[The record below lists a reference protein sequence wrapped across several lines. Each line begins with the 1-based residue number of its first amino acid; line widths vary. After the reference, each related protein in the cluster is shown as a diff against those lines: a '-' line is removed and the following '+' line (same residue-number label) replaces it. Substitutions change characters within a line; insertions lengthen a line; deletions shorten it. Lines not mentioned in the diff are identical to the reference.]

1 MTQGSHGT
9 RFTTALRTFR
19 DMDSSELYHVK
30 QQFVLGAYKTVVD
43 LTLPDSNS
51 PDFISTLIYQARSHI
66 ALNNPKAALQLVP
79 ADSENVALKAVAAL
93 AKFVTAEGTTDNEA
107 SLEELRDLSVEIE
120 GDDVEGTD
128 RDKATVRVLAGTAF
142 ARAGELEEALE
153 TLGADTEDLEAVAVI
168 VQIYLSINRPDLAKK
183 AYERSKRWAEDDLLL
198 QLIESIIGLVTGKD
212 EYHNPNTF
220 YTEQLGNPSL
230 SSPHVLTARGVTR
243 ILRNEFPEAQS
254 DLEESLEQ
262 HKDAETFAAFAV
274 ASGLNSTKKGET
286 DANELWTRLT
296 SEYPNHPSVAD
307 VAKKSALFDEAMAKY
322 SVPPLAAIAA

>member
-1 MTQGSHGT
+1 
-9 RFTTALRTFR
+9 
-19 DMDSSELYHVK
+19 MDSSELYHVK

-43 LTLPDSNS
+43 LTLPDPNS
-51 PDFISTLIYQARSHI
+51 PDFIPTLIYKARSHI
-66 ALNNPKAALQLVP
+66 ALNDPKAALQLVP
-79 ADSENVALKAVAAL
+79 ADSENVALKAVTSL
-93 AKFVTAEGTTDNEA
+93 AKFVAAEGTLNSESA
-107 SLEELRDLSVEIE
+107 LEELRDLSVEIE

-183 AYERSKRWAEDDLLL
+183 EYERSKRWAEDDLLL

-212 EYHNPNTF
+212 EYHNPYTF

-254 DLEESLEQ
+254 DLEEALTQ
-262 HKDAETFAAFAV
+262 HTDAETLAAFAV
-274 ASGLNSTKKGET
+274 ASGLSSTKKGET
-286 DANELWTRLT
+286 DANELWTRLS
-296 SEYPNHPSVAD
+296 SEYPKHPSVVD
-307 VAKKSALFDEAMAKY
+307 IAKKSTLFDEAMAKY
-322 SVPPLAAIAA
+322 TVPPLAASAA